1 MANIKISFSIR
12 LPKQRNKKWRERER
26 ETDRQTDRDRDRQ
39 REMYESRTVTLKK
52 KFQTNKTG
60 YFNPRT
66 EKSELGLSV

>member
-1 MANIKISFSIR
+1 M
-12 LPKQRNKKWRERER
+12 ERAR
-26 ETDRQTDRDRDRQ
+26 KRDGQTDRDRDRQ

-60 YFNPRT
+60 YFNPRI